1 MKVVIL
7 AEVLGE
13 PNNGTTIAAYNLI
26 KYLKKQGHEVRVIC
40 PDQDKNGQE
49 GYYILPVTNMGHLL
63 NSILKKNDV
72 VLAKYDEET
81 IYDAVHDADIVHC
94 MVPLFI
100 ARKATKFIKSLG
112 IPLTAGFHAQA
123 ENFTAHLGMLYAK
136 GVNHF
141 VYKWFDKNVFVRADG
156 IHYPTRFIKEEF
168 EKEIKRTTPGYVVSN
183 GVNDIF
189 RPMNV
194 KKPEE
199 YKDKF
204 TILFVGRL
212 SSEKRHIVL
221 MKAVAKSK
229 YNDKIQLIFAGSGPK
244 EVKIKK
250 YASKHLKNQPHIEF
264 MSRKKLVET
273 MNYVDLYCHPSYAEI
288 EAISCLEAISCGVVP
303 IIANSDKCA
312 TKEFAL
318 DDRSLFEVDNSEDLA
333 RKIDYFIEHPQE
345 LKTLRKKYV
354 ESSVKYDQDCC
365 MKQMEE
371 MLFDVIERCKGE
383 DKRCQKGTSIIT
395 STKEMMISP
404 TQTSR
409 Q

>member
-26 KYLKKQGHEVRVIC
+26 KYLKKQGHEVRIIC

-49 GYYILPVTNMGHLL
+49 GYYILPITNMGHLL
-63 NSILKKNDV
+63 NSVLKKNDV
-72 VLAKYDEET
+72 VLAKYDERT
-81 IYDAVHDADIVHC
+81 ICEAIYDADIVHC

-100 ARKATKFIKSLG
+100 ARKATKLIKSLG

-123 ENFTAHLGMLYAK
+123 ENFTAHLGMLYAN
-136 GVNHF
+136 GVNHL

-156 IHYPTRFIKEEF
+156 IHYPTKFIKDEF
-168 EKEIKRTTPGYVVSN
+168 EKEIKRVTPGYVVSN

-194 KKPEE
+194 EKPEE

-244 EVKIKK
+244 EAKIEK

-264 MSRKKLVET
+264 MPRKKLVKT

-288 EAISCLEAISCGVVP
+288 EAISCLEAISCGLVP

-312 TKEFAL
+312 TKDFAL

-333 RKIDYFIEHPQE
+333 RKIDYFIEHPDE
-345 LKTLRKKYV
+345 LKTLRKKYA
-354 ESSVKYDQDCC
+354 ESSVKYDQDYC
-365 MKQMEE
+365 MKQMEQ
-371 MLFDVIERCKGE
+371 MLFDVVRKCKGE
-383 DKRCQKGTSIIT
+383 DKRCQKDTSIIT
-395 STKEMMISP
+395 LTKETMISP
-404 TQTSR
+404 TRTSR

>member
-26 KYLKKQGHEVRVIC
+26 KYLKKQGHEVRIIC

-49 GYYILPVTNMGHLL
+49 GYYILPITNMGHLL
-63 NSILKKNDV
+63 NSVLKKNDV
-72 VLAKYDEET
+72 VLAKYDERT
-81 IYDAVHDADIVHC
+81 ICEAIYDADIVHC

-100 ARKATKFIKSLG
+100 ARKATKLIKSLG

-123 ENFTAHLGMLYAK
+123 ENFTAHLGMLYAN
-136 GVNHF
+136 GVNHL

-156 IHYPTRFIKEEF
+156 IHYPTKFIKNEF
-168 EKEIKRTTPGYVVSN
+168 EKEIKRVTPGYVVSN

-194 KKPEE
+194 EKPEE

-244 EVKIKK
+244 EAKIEK
-250 YASKHLKNQPHIEF
+250 YASKHLINQPHIEF

-312 TKEFAL
+312 TKDFAL

-354 ESSVKYDQDCC
+354 ESSFKYDQDYC

-371 MLFDVIERCKGE
+371 MLFDVVERCKGE
-383 DKRCQKGTSIIT
+383 DKRCQKSTSIIT
-395 STKEMMISP
+395 LTKEKTISP
-404 TQTSR
+404 TLTSR